1 MLQRK
6 KRILRANE
14 NTFMNKGL
22 CNVIMLQSKIR
33 NVYLKNKT
41 ASNQS
46 SHQEARNFCLNI
58 LLATNKEYFLK
69 LKIIKVYD
77 SKKL

>member
-1 MLQRK
+1 
-6 KRILRANE
+6 
-14 NTFMNKGL
+14 
-22 CNVIMLQSKIR
+22 MLQSKIR

-58 LLATNKEYFLK
+58 LLTTNKEYFLK